1 MEQTLKVYSDEAA
14 EERGEVPFVLL
25 CTLIGCKS
33 TVYIVNDCILS
44 GLLDEVEQMF
54 ALW

>member
-1 MEQTLKVYSDEAA
+1 MGQTLKVYSDEAA

-33 TVYIVNDCILS
+33 TGKTYVLPATPREHS
-44 GLLDEVEQMF
+44 MGS
-54 ALW
+54 